1 MRYGHGRR
9 HYLIMGNH
17 FFAMHS
23 RMKYINRW
31 ALMRNTQTENISEHS
46 NDVAVLSHALCV
58 IGNTRLGKNLNSE
71 RAAFLGLYHDM
82 TEIITGDMPTPVK
95 YHSEEMRKAYSVV
108 ENTAGEKLLSML
120 PEDMRGTYR
129 AAFFKE
135 EEDAYLWKIVKA
147 ADKISALIKCIE
159 EMKAGNKEFEKA
171 LQSTEKSLRE
181 IDVPEAEIFL
191 QEFIQSF
198 YLSLDEQNS

>member
-1 MRYGHGRR
+1 MASK
-9 HYLIMGNH
+9 
-17 FFAMHS
+17 FFAILS
-23 RMKYINRW
+23 RLKYINRW

-58 IGNTRLGKNLNSE
+58 IGNTRLGKNLNAE

-95 YHSEEMRKAYSVV
+95 YHSEEMRKAYAVV
-108 ENTAGEKLLSML
+108 EDTAGETLLSML
-120 PEDMRGTYR
+120 PEDMRETYSS
-129 AAFFKE
+129 AFFKKQ
-135 EEDAYLWKIVKA
+135 EDEYLWLIVKA

-171 LQSTEKSLRE
+171 LQSTEKSLLE
-181 IDVPEAEIFL
+181 MEVPEAEIFL
-191 QEFIQSF
+191 KEFMGSF

>member
-1 MRYGHGRR
+1 
-9 HYLIMGNH
+9 
-17 FFAMHS
+17 
-23 RMKYINRW
+23 MKYINRW

-58 IGNTRLGKNLNSE
+58 IGNTRLGKNLNAE

-95 YHSEEMRKAYSVV
+95 YHSEEMRKAYAVV
-108 ENTAGEKLLSML
+108 EDTAGETLLSML
-120 PEDMRGTYR
+120 PEDIRETYSS
-129 AAFFKE
+129 AFFKKQ
-135 EEDAYLWKIVKA
+135 EDEYLWLIVKA

-171 LQSTEKSLRE
+171 LQSTDKSLRE
-181 IDVPEAEIFL
+181 MEVEEAEIFL
-191 QEFIQSF
+191 QEFMDSF

>member
-1 MRYGHGRR
+1 MCNGYGRR
-9 HYLIMGNH
+9 HYLIMSNH

-58 IGNTRLGKNLNSE
+58 IGNTRLGKNLNAE

-95 YHSEEMRKAYSVV
+95 YQNDDILLAFKAV
-108 ENTAGEKLLSML
+108 EDSANEKLLSKL
-120 PEDMRGTYR
+120 PEDLRGIFRDLLTENDDEL
-129 AAFFKE
+129 KP
-135 EEDAYLWKIVKA
+135 LVKA
-147 ADKISALIKCIE
+147 ADKLSALIKCIE
-159 EMKAGNKEFEKA
+159 ERKAGNTEFKEAETATRKKLLDA
-171 LQSTEKSLRE
+171 NL
-181 IDVPEAEIFL
+181 PEANVFMEEFL
-191 QEFIQSF
+191 PAYEQT
-198 YLSLDEQNS
+198 LDTL

>member
-1 MRYGHGRR
+1 
-9 HYLIMGNH
+9 
-17 FFAMHS
+17 
-23 RMKYINRW
+23 MKYINRW

-46 NDVAVLSHALCV
+46 NDVAVISHALCV
-58 IGNTRLGKNLNSE
+58 IGNIRLGKNLNGE

-95 YHSEEMRKAYSVV
+95 YHSEEMRKAYAVV
-108 ENTAGEKLLSML
+108 EDTAGEKLLSML

-129 AAFFKE
+129 DAFFKN
-135 EEDAYLWKIVKA
+135 EEDEYLWKIVKA

-159 EMKAGNKEFEKA
+159 EMKAGNREFEKA
-171 LQSTEKSLRE
+171 LESTEKSLRE
-181 IDVPEAEIFL
+181 MKVAEAEIFL
-191 QEFIQSF
+191 QEFIGSF